1 MNLQASLVKKTML
14 RFFSRPGKEESSE
27 VFRNL
32 KTDMHSHLIPG
43 IDDGSPDLNTSL
55 HLIRGMVK
63 LGYTKLITTP
73 HIIWEIYKN
82 SRDGILQKLELLQKA
97 VQMEGIPVEIQAA
110 AEYFLDEHVADL
122 LKHNEPLLTIGGKM
136 VLTEFSLAYKPH
148 GVKEI
153 LFEMQMQGYQPIIA
167 HPERY
172 IYLQQNKEFY
182 DELKD
187 AGCLFQANILSLTG
201 GYGKSV
207 LELSQYLLKKNYYE
221 ILGTD
226 LHHSRHLEALQSQA
240 VAHLMKKLSDTG
252 MFRNPEL

>member
-153 LFEMQMQGYQPIIA
+153 LFEMQMQNYQPVIA

-172 IYLQQNKEFY
+172 IYLDQNRKFY
-182 DELKD
+182 EELKD
-187 AGCLFQANILSLTG
+187 IGCLFQLNLLSLTNY
-201 GYGKSV
+201 YGKGPH
-207 LELSQYLLKKNYYE
+207 ELALYLVKKGYYD
-221 ILGTD
+221 LVGTD
-226 LHHSRHLEALQSQA
+226 LHDSRHLDAMNNSTLVHQVQK
-240 VAHLMKKLSDTG
+240 LMESGKIL
-252 MFRNPEL
+252 NPEL